1 MLLLNF
7 EFTVFLAIIL
17 LSFSLYYYF
26 ECQKKNVIQDS
37 DILVSSLILLNGS
50 ILLFQGWRLDP
61 LLLLTQI
68 VSTFLIIWFAIE
80 NIKFKSSLI
89 SKKDPSYLDSSK
101 NLKLPFLLK
110 RNNLYG
116 AGEVFV
122 GKKSLYEKE

>member
-1 MLLLNF
+1 M
-7 EFTVFLAIIL
+7 
-17 LSFSLYYYF
+17 SFSIYYYF

-80 NIKFKSSLI
+80 NIKFKFTLI
-89 SKKDPSYLDSSK
+89 SKKDNSYSGPSK

-110 RNNLYG
+110 RNHLYG
-116 AGEVFV
+116 AEGGGVD
-122 GKKSLYEKE
+122 KKSLYKKSKI

>member
-7 EFTVFLAIIL
+7 EFTVFLALIL
-17 LSFSLYYYF
+17 LSFSIYYYF

-68 VSTFLIIWFAIE
+68 VSTFLVIWFAIE
-80 NIKFKSSLI
+80 NIRFKVVLS
-89 SKKDPSYLDSSK
+89 SKKANIRSYSK
-101 NLKLPFLLK
+101 NLKLPSLFK
-110 RNNLYG
+110 KNQLYG
-116 AGEVFV
+116 SQQVITNQ
-122 GKKSLYEKE
+122 KSLYEND